1 MDFLWTDGATPTP
14 GKPLREA
21 VHTEVCVI
29 GGGMAGVLCAAQLTA
44 QGIDNVLLEAR
55 QIGEGITKGTTAV
68 LTAQHDTLYRDI
80 TNLYGME
87 RAQQYLRANLDALA
101 QFRALAQHID
111 CVLETRP
118 SVMYSLTG
126 QDHLQEEAELL
137 HTLGFDA
144 VYTTDPQLPLP
155 VADAVIYPDMAQFH
169 PLRFLNAVAK
179 GLRIYEHTFV
189 TALDGTT
196 AVTAHGRV
204 HAKKIIVTT
213 HFPFLNR
220 HGGYFLKLYQKRSYV
235 IAYDNAPQVG
245 CTAEDAGSGCYFRNY
260 GDLLLIGGGDHR
272 TGRSGE
278 GYAAAEAFARTWFP
292 GVHERY
298 RWSNQDCMSLDGTPI
313 LAATAPRC
321 RMYMWRPGSTTGA

>member
-1 MDFLWTDGATPTP
+1 MDFLWTDGTTHTP
-14 GKPLREA
+14 GEPLRED

-44 QGIDNVLLEAR
+44 RGIDNVLLEAR

-68 LTAQHDTLYRDI
+68 LTAQH
-80 TNLYGME
+80 
-87 RAQQYLRANLDALA
+87 
-101 QFRALAQHID
+101 ID
-111 CVLETRP
+111 CALETRP

-126 QDHLQEEAELL
+126 QDHLREEAELL
-137 HTLGFDA
+137 HELGFDA
-144 VYTTDPQLPLP
+144 VYTTGPQLPLP

-169 PLRFLNAVAK
+169 PLRFLNTAAK
-179 GLRIYEHTFV
+179 GLRIYDHTFV

-204 HAKKIIVTT
+204 HAKKVIVAT

-220 HGGYFLKLYQKRSYV
+220 HGRYFLKLYQKRSYV

-260 GDLLLIGGGDHR
+260 GDLLLIGGGGDHR
-272 TGRSGE
+272 TDRSGE
-278 GYAAAEAFARTWFP
+278 GYAAA
-292 GVHERY
+292 
-298 RWSNQDCMSLDGTPI
+298 
-313 LAATAPRC
+313 
-321 RMYMWRPGSTTGA
+321 

>member
-1 MDFLWTDGATPTP
+1 MDFLWTDGTTPTP
-14 GKPLREA
+14 GEPLRED

-44 QGIDNVLLEAR
+44 RGIDNVLLEAR
-55 QIGEGITKGTTAV
+55 QISEGITKGTTAV
-68 LTAQHDTLYRDI
+68 LTAQH
-80 TNLYGME
+80 
-87 RAQQYLRANLDALA
+87 
-101 QFRALAQHID
+101 ID
-111 CVLETRP
+111 CALETRP

-126 QDHLQEEAELL
+126 QDHLREEAELL
-137 HTLGFDA
+137 HELGFDA
-144 VYTTDPQLPLP
+144 VYTTGPQLPLP

-169 PLRFLNAVAK
+169 PLRFLNTAAK
-179 GLRIYEHTFV
+179 GLRIYDHTFV

-204 HAKKIIVTT
+204 HAKKVIVAT

-220 HGGYFLKLYQKRSYV
+220 HGRYFLKLYQKRSYV

-278 GYAAAEAFARTWFP
+278 GYAAA
-292 GVHERY
+292 
-298 RWSNQDCMSLDGTPI
+298 
-313 LAATAPRC
+313 
-321 RMYMWRPGSTTGA
+321 